1 MHNNYSPRIIISLVL
16 LVGLYGLMPAHS
28 QESER
33 DHHYT
38 PGQFEKDSR
47 DQWQKVDD
55 VIKAFGLKKGQSI
68 ADIGGGSGYFTR
80 SFAKTVGPEG
90 IVYCCDLAT
99 NLLEFLQDQS
109 KEEGLKNIITVYAAM
124 DRPMLPPKSLDHIFF
139 CNTNHHLSN
148 RVEYYKGLI
157 PLLRQDGQLVVVDW
171 KKKKQKIGPPPSHNH
186 SQEMLTKE
194 MGEAGWKLVREI
206 KDVLDYQY
214 FLIFK
219 LVK

>member
-1 MHNNYSPRIIISLVL
+1 MNYNISPRLIISLAL
-16 LVGLYGLMPAHS
+16 LVGLYGSMPAHS

-38 PGQFEKDSR
+38 PGQFEIDSR
-47 DQWQKVDD
+47 AQWQKVDD
-55 VIKAFGLKKGQSI
+55 VIRAFGLKKGETI
-68 ADIGGGSGYFTR
+68 ADIGGGSGYFSR
-80 SFAKTVGPEG
+80 PFAKTVGPEG
-90 IVYCCDLAT
+90 VVYCCDLAV

-109 KEEGLKNIITVYAAM
+109 KEEGLKNIVTVYAAM
-124 DRPMLPPKSLDHIFF
+124 DRPMLPPNSLDHIFF

-157 PLLRQDGQLVVVDW
+157 PLLKKNGQLVVVDW
-171 KKKKQKIGPPPSHNH
+171 KKKRQKIGPPPSHNH

-194 MGEAGWKLVREI
+194 MNDAGWKLVREI
-206 KDVLDYQY
+206 KDVLEYQY

-219 LVK
+219 PEK